1 MVRAPERERKGR
13 RVHSGG
19 CLAAYT
25 LWKEGQGSMEEKV
38 KLKDIAERLGV
49 SIVAVSKALN
59 DKDGISDKLKEKV
72 RQVALE
78 MGYETA
84 VMRNRLNRS
93 AASILVI
100 VARNALSDINMTQ
113 SFYLGFFEKL
123 SEEFLTYRYLTQ
135 LFVLEKEDEG
145 ALKKPDLLDK
155 CDNVAGA
162 IFLGECAADYVSAAR
177 VDGAGTVRIFLTI
190 VLPVLKPALAAVAIF
205 SFQGFWNDYMG
216 PLIYIKD
223 PDLYTVAQA
232 LTLYQMPQ
240 ETLWGDMM
248 AAALVTILPIVF
260 CFAFCQK
267 YFIQGITLGGVKG

>member
-25 LWKEGQGSMEEKV
+25 LWKEGQCSMEEKV

-135 LFVLEKEDEG
+135 LFVLEQELKILPLDSVDAVQVLIGPGRVEG
-145 ALKKPDLLDK
+145 EEELDAGAAGGRQLSGHRHHHRLIPQGFQLLVKAEGPEVGVEGGDLL
-155 CDNVAGA
+155 
-162 IFLGECAADYVSAAR
+162 
-177 VDGAGTVRIFLTI
+177 LT
-190 VLPVLKPALAAVAIF
+190 
-205 SFQGFWNDYMG
+205 W
-216 PLIYIKD
+216 
-223 PDLYTVAQA
+223 
-232 LTLYQMPQ
+232 
-240 ETLWGDMM
+240 
-248 AAALVTILPIVF
+248 
-260 CFAFCQK
+260 
-267 YFIQGITLGGVKG
+267 